1 MLFTAFD
8 IEEAITKAKD
18 FYKCDEKNLKIQ
30 TIKNPY
36 RRFWGLINKPGE
48 FNIEYIEPKQKKEIK
63 KKEDGKV
70 QILSGKIQVTDPS
83 PEGKYALIIADDP
96 NIEVYINGKMT
107 TGIAIVTEKD
117 RIDLKAKSIAP
128 STEIKVDISSDKL
141 KATLTVEKK
150 AGRKYFVKDTKSE
163 NSIYI
168 RSEYEEIPAPNV
180 TVEQCISELIK
191 ANVKMKFINIQA
203 IYDLVNSPSGGS
215 SVVAEGIAPVHGINS
230 KIKYL
235 FHNSNYH
242 NPAFETNEKVDLLN
256 HTIIPTVNIGEVL
269 AIKTMPAMP
278 GTDGESVTGEIIKA
292 HQGKDL
298 PLKAGSGT
306 VLLENNTKIVAI
318 ASGRPILRN
327 GIVSVVP
334 VLTIPHDVDV
344 KTGNVYFDGDIVIKG
359 NIMNNMRVESKGNII
374 IYGNVNHANITANYN
389 IEVYGNII
397 GSTVRAGI
405 SVINYLGIL
414 PKMEQIHAIL
424 KELYDKFSAAKP
436 AKYSQISN
444 QLIQIINSRSEKLKK
459 HIDDIKNLSAILAD
473 EDVKKVSLIL
483 NKIQTLLL
491 HINTDL
497 INNIDQ
503 IHTVEE
509 DVNNFITEMENIYDK
524 QANIIFHYSQNSLIQ
539 ANGNILVKGQGCYQ
553 TRLIA
558 RNAIVFQQP
567 SSLVRGGILIAG
579 KNIKMGIVGSP
590 SGIATYCKVL
600 DKNGKISA
608 VHYYDNTTLNI
619 NNNLKKVEH
628 GFTSP
633 DYIENIMQGSQ
644 IDEKIQT

>member
-48 FNIEYIEPKQKKEIK
+48 FSIEYIEPKQKKEIK

-83 PEGKYALIIADDP
+83 PEGKYASIIADDP

-128 STEIKVDISSDKL
+128 SAEIKVDISSDKL

-150 AGRKYFVKDTKSE
+150 TGKKYFVKDTKSE

-203 IYDLVNSPSGGS
+203 IYDLVNSPGGGS

-235 FHNSNYH
+235 FHNSSYR

-344 KTGNVYFDGDIVIKG
+344 ETGNVYFDGDIVIKG

-374 IYGNVNHANITANYN
+374 IYGNINHANITANYN

-397 GSTVRAGI
+397 SSTVQAGI
-405 SVINYLGIL
+405 SVINYLSVL
-414 PKMEQIHAIL
+414 PKMEQIHIIL
-424 KELYDKFSAAKP
+424 KELYDKFSVAKP
-436 AKYSQISN
+436 AKYSQIGN
-444 QLIQIINSRSEKLKK
+444 QLLQTANSSSEKLKK
-459 HIDDIKNLSAILAD
+459 HIDNIKNLSAILAD

-483 NKIQTLLL
+483 NKIQMLLL

-503 IHTVEE
+503 IHSVEE
-509 DVNNFITEMENIYDK
+509 DVNNFIAEMKNIYDK
-524 QANIIFHYSQNSLIQ
+524 RANIIFYYAQNSFIQ

-553 TRLIA
+553 TAVA
-558 RNAIVFQQP
+558 RNLLYSKQP

-619 NNNLKKVEH
+619 NDNIKKVEH

-633 DYIENIMQGSQ
+633 DYIENRMQGS
-644 IDEKIQT
+644 